1 MILKSFELERNIKSI
16 LNYKFILIYGENIGL
31 KEVFKKKIVNL
42 NKNAEIINLYL
53 EDIAKN
59 KDIILKEIKN
69 ISLFNEEKV
78 IIVNQA
84 NEKIY
89 TEIESL
95 INVKENVRIIVIADL
110 LDKRSKLR
118 NLFEKEKS
126 FAIIPCYNDNDI
138 TLRNLVQNE
147 LKDFKYFNSN
157 TINMIISYSNS
168 NRKTIINNIEK
179 IKSFYEKRILSEDSL
194 EVLLNSDRN
203 EIFENIRDAS
213 LNGDKKK
220 LNDLLGNFNFTN
232 EDAYFY
238 LNMINYRLIKL
249 LEIHRQNINNSN
261 YNNAI
266 NNMKPPVFW
275 KDKPVFLK
283 LLQKWDKQ
291 RVIGALEY
299 LGKTEKKIKNNSSL
313 NTLTI
318 IKNSITNICTNSWVY
333 F

>member
-59 KDIILKEIKN
+59 KDIILREVKN
-69 ISLFNEEKV
+69 ISLFNEEKI
-78 IIVNQA
+78 IIVNQV

-89 TEIESL
+89 SEIESL
-95 INVKENVRIIVIADL
+95 MNVKENIRIIIIADL
-110 LDKRSKLR
+110 LDKRSKIR
-118 NLFEKEKS
+118 NLFEKEKD

-147 LKDFKYFNSN
+147 LKDFKNVNSN

-179 IKSFYEKRILSEDSL
+179 IKSFYEKRILSEGSL

-203 EIFENIRDAS
+203 EMFRKHKRCGIRW
-213 LNGDKKK
+213 
-220 LNDLLGNFNFTN
+220 
-232 EDAYFY
+232 
-238 LNMINYRLIKL
+238 R
-249 LEIHRQNINNSN
+249 
-261 YNNAI
+261 
-266 NNMKPPVFW
+266 
-275 KDKPVFLK
+275 
-283 LLQKWDKQ
+283 
-291 RVIGALEY
+291 
-299 LGKTEKKIKNNSSL
+299 
-313 NTLTI
+313 
-318 IKNSITNICTNSWVY
+318 
-333 F
+333 

>member
-1 MILKSFELERNIKSI
+1 
-16 LNYKFILIYGENIGL
+16 
-31 KEVFKKKIVNL
+31 
-42 NKNAEIINLYL
+42 
-53 EDIAKN
+53 
-59 KDIILKEIKN
+59 
-69 ISLFNEEKV
+69 
-78 IIVNQA
+78 
-84 NEKIY
+84 
-89 TEIESL
+89 
-95 INVKENVRIIVIADL
+95 
-110 LDKRSKLR
+110 
-118 NLFEKEKS
+118 
-126 FAIIPCYNDNDI
+126 
-138 TLRNLVQNE
+138 
-147 LKDFKYFNSN
+147 
-157 TINMIISYSNS
+157 MIISYSNL
-168 NRKTIINNIEK
+168 NRKTIINNIET
-179 IKSFYEKRILSEDSL
+179 IRSFYEKRILSDDSL

-203 EIFENIRDAS
+203 EMFENIRDAA
-213 LNGDKKK
+213 LDGDKKK

-299 LGKTEKKIKNNSSL
+299 LGKTEKRIKNNSTL
-313 NTLTI
+313 NTLTVV
-318 IKNSITNICTNSWVY
+318 KNSITNICTNSWVY

>member
-59 KDIILKEIKN
+59 KDIILREVKN
-69 ISLFNEEKV
+69 ISLFNEEKI
-78 IIVNQA
+78 IIVNQV

-89 TEIESL
+89 FEIESL
-95 INVKENVRIIVIADL
+95 MNVKENIRIIIIADL

-118 NLFEKEKS
+118 NLFEKEKN

-138 TLRNLVQNE
+138 TLR
-147 LKDFKYFNSN
+147 Y
-157 TINMIISYSNS
+157 TINMSISYSNL

-179 IKSFYEKRILSEDSL
+179 IKSFYEKRILSENSL

-203 EIFENIRDAS
+203 EMFENIRDAA
-213 LNGDKKK
+213 LDGDKKK

-249 LEIHRQNINNSN
+249 LEIHRRNINYSN

-291 RVIGALEY
+291 RVIGALKF
-299 LGKTEKKIKNNSSL
+299 LGKTETKIKNNSAL
-313 NTLTI
+313 NTLTLV
-318 IKNSITNICTNSWVY
+318 KNSITNICTNSWIY

>member
-59 KDIILKEIKN
+59 KDIILREVKN
-69 ISLFNEEKV
+69 ISLFNEEKI
-78 IIVNQA
+78 IIVNQV

-89 TEIESL
+89 SEIESL
-95 INVKENVRIIVIADL
+95 MNVKENIRIIIIADL
-110 LDKRSKLR
+110 LDKRSKIR
-118 NLFEKEKS
+118 NLFEKEKN
-126 FAIIPCYNDNDI
+126 FAIVPCYNDNDI

-147 LKDFKYFNSN
+147 LKDFKNVNSN
-157 TINMIISYSNS
+157 TINMIISYSNL

-179 IKSFYEKRILSEDSL
+179 IKSFYEKRILSEGSL

-203 EIFENIRDAS
+203 EMFENIRDAA
-213 LNGDKKK
+213 LDGDKKK

-299 LGKTEKKIKNNSSL
+299 LGKTEQKIKNNSTL
-313 NTLTI
+313 NTLTVV
-318 IKNSITNICTNSWVY
+318 KNSITNICTNSWVY

>member
-1 MILKSFELERNIKSI
+1 MILKSFELERDIKSI

-31 KEVFKKKIVNL
+31 KEVLKKKIVSFN
-42 NKNAEIINLYL
+42 NNAEIINLYL
-53 EDIAKN
+53 EDITRN
-59 KDIILKEIKN
+59 KDIILSEVKN

-95 INVKENVRIIVIADL
+95 INVKENVRIIIIADL

-118 NLFEKEKS
+118 NLFEKEKG

-147 LKDFKYFNSN
+147 LKDFKNVNSN
-157 TINMIISYSNS
+157 TINMIISYSNL
-168 NRKTIINNIEK
+168 NRKRIINNIEK

-194 EVLLNSDRN
+194 EILLNSDRN
-203 EIFENIRDAS
+203 EMFENIRDAA

-220 LNDLLGNFNFTN
+220 LNDLLGNFNFAN
-232 EDAYFY
+232 EDAYLY

-249 LEIHRQNINNSN
+249 LEIHKQNTNNSN
-261 YNNAI
+261 YNNTI
-266 NNMKPPVFW
+266 NNMKPPIFW
-275 KDKPVFLK
+275 KDKPLFLK
-283 LLQKWDKQ
+283 LIQKWDKQ

-318 IKNSITNICTNSWVY
+318 IKNSITNICTNSWAY

>member
-59 KDIILKEIKN
+59 KDIILREVKN
-69 ISLFNEEKV
+69 ISLFNEEKI
-78 IIVNQA
+78 IIVNQV

-89 TEIESL
+89 SEIESL
-95 INVKENVRIIVIADL
+95 MNVKENIRIIIIADL
-110 LDKRSKLR
+110 LDKRSKIR
-118 NLFEKEKS
+118 NLFEKEKD

-147 LKDFKYFNSN
+147 LKDFKNVNSN
-157 TINMIISYSNS
+157 TINMIISYSNL

-179 IKSFYEKRILSEDSL
+179 IKSFYEKRILSEGSL

-203 EIFENIRDAS
+203 EMFENIRDAA
-213 LNGDKKK
+213 LDGDKKK

-299 LGKTEKKIKNNSSL
+299 LGKTEKRIKNNSTL
-313 NTLTI
+313 NTLTVV
-318 IKNSITNICTNSWVY
+318 KNSITNICTNSWVY

>member
-59 KDIILKEIKN
+59 KDIILREVKN
-69 ISLFNEEKV
+69 ISLFNEKKI
-78 IIVNQA
+78 IIVNQV

-89 TEIESL
+89 SEIESL
-95 INVKENVRIIVIADL
+95 MNVKENIRIIIIADL

-118 NLFEKEKS
+118 NLFEKEKNC
-126 FAIIPCYNDNDI
+126 AIIPCYNDNEI

-147 LKDFKYFNSN
+147 LKDFKNVNSN
-157 TINMIISYSNS
+157 TINMIISYSNL

-179 IKSFYEKRILSEDSL
+179 IRSFYEKKILSEDSL

-203 EIFENIRDAS
+203 EIFENIRDAA
-213 LNGDKKK
+213 LDGDKKK
-220 LNDLLGNFNFTN
+220 LNNLLGNFYFTN

-299 LGKTEKKIKNNSSL
+299 LGKTEEKIKKNSAL
-313 NTLTI
+313 NTLTVV
-318 IKNSITNICTNSWVY
+318 KNSITNICTNSWVY